1 MDEIKEVT
9 LEELGEIA
17 GGARDDERHN
27 LKNYVN
33 GKVTGLPRGTYLYM
47 RKTAGGAK
55 MSVKFAN
62 GDRIQY
68 HPKLTGGYYLAYSH
82 QADKYGYVEAKYV
95 K

>member
-33 GKVTGLPRGTYLYM
+33 GKVTGLPRGTYL
-47 RKTAGGAK
+47 
-55 MSVKFAN
+55 
-62 GDRIQY
+62 
-68 HPKLTGGYYLAYSH
+68 
-82 QADKYGYVEAKYV
+82 
-95 K
+95 